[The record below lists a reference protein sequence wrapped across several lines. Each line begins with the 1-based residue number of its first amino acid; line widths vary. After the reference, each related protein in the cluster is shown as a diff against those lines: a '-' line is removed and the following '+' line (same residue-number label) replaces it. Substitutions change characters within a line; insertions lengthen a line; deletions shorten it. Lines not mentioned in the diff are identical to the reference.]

1 MREFRKKIV
10 AVTTVALSL
19 LVLCIAAQAQPRG
32 ARGRVYTKGEV
43 DRIIKRVEDRTDK
56 FKKEFDR
63 SLDHSRL
70 NGSYREDQL
79 NQYAKDLE
87 HATDDLRH
95 QFDRTDRWIDNREQV
110 RTCLSLASKINVAMR
125 NRRLGGKVESTWTAL
140 RYDLNTLAQVYNL
153 PGVGA

>member
-1 MREFRKKIV
+1 MREYRFRIV
-10 AVTTVALSL
+10 PVITAAFALLMFCTAS
-19 LVLCIAAQAQPRG
+19 QAQPRG
-32 ARGRVYTKGEV
+32 ARGRVYTKGDV

-87 HATDDLRH
+87 RATDDLRH
-95 QFDRTDRWIDNREQV
+95 QFDRNDR
-110 RTCLSLASKINVAMR
+110 
-125 NRRLGGKVESTWTAL
+125 
-140 RYDLNTLAQVYNL
+140 
-153 PGVGA
+153 